1 MILVA
6 RPGPAAGD
14 EAFGIKSA
22 DHTGFTVPPW
32 RSRWPFFWLPVGRS
46 GPGDQHDDA
55 FVPAHCEVRPIRGFG
70 VVSTRVP

>member
-22 DHTGFTVPPW
+22 DHTGFTVSSLEVSLALLLVARRSV
-32 RSRWPFFWLPVGRS
+32 RSR
-46 GPGDQHDDA
+46 
-55 FVPAHCEVRPIRGFG
+55 
-70 VVSTRVP
+70 